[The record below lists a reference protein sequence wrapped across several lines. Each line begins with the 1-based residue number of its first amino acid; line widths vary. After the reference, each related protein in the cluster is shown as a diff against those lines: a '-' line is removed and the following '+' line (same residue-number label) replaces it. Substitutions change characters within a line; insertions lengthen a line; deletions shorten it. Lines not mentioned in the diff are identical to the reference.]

1 MRPSMLR
8 RLRIRHAI
16 APACACVLTLALAFS
31 ASPLARAATK
41 SPDTVIGGI
50 TIPQTPTNRPAKSQ
64 TVPRFKTPASALPQ
78 AGDTGT
84 ASTPA
89 LSTPSSST
97 AAPAGTVTNKAGAI
111 TGPTTGATTPTIA
124 TGTPTTTAPAGTPTT
139 TAVTPTTTAP
149 SSPATS
155 GRPLVSRR
163 TSSGPTHLSPWAI
176 VAAAFAVLLIL
187 ASLVWGA
194 VRWYAYEPRWGLS
207 LRHALEEAGLRLGAT
222 WAEFADW
229 AKLGH

>member
-1 MRPSMLR
+1 MPRRP
-8 RLRIRHAI
+8 RIRYAI
-16 APACACVLTLALAFS
+16 APACACVALTLALAFP

-50 TIPQTPTNRPAKSQ
+50 TIPQTHTDRPAKSQ
-64 TVPRFKTPASALPQ
+64 TAPRLETPASALPQ
-78 AGDTGT
+78 AGGAGT
-84 ASTPA
+84 ASTSPP
-89 LSTPSSST
+89 STPSSST
-97 AAPAGTVTNKAGAI
+97 SPSAGTVTSKAGTV
-111 TGPTTGATTPTIA
+111 TGPTTGATTPTIT
-124 TGTPTTTAPAGTPTT
+124 TGTPTATAPAGTPATT
-139 TAVTPTTTAP
+139 TNTPTTPVP

-155 GRPLVSRR
+155 GHPLASHR

-176 VAAAFAVLLIL
+176 AAATFAVLLIL
-187 ASLVWGA
+187 ASLAWGA
-194 VRWYAYEPRWGLS
+194 ARWYAYEPRWGLS